1 MLSLYLPMVRLIV
14 DVHEGEFL
22 ATISKAD
29 ERTALP
35 VGDFLL
41 DTGDVKTSWILERK
55 TWGDGLT
62 SWKSKRLQDQ
72 IARMVETYD
81 NYAVVIEG
89 RTEDFY
95 ASQEHDWKSF
105 RSFLN
110 RVSLETCPVIYTDTV
125 TETTQFVHSLKKRIE
140 EGTAYHFVRPVTMV
154 KSSRNQHHN
163 LLQTIPG
170 IGREKAKQLYDL
182 YDNLN
187 DLFSDWERAKD
198 NKVVVAKT
206 WDKVNAF
213 FSEEWRVK
221 EPEVIRVREQTQ
233 SKLW

>member
-1 MLSLYLPMVRLIV
+1 MVRLII

-29 ERTALP
+29 ERKALS

-41 DTGDVKTSWILERK
+41 DTGAKETSWILERK
-55 TWGDGLT
+55 TWGDGLN

-72 IARMVETYD
+72 IARMVEEYD
-81 NYAVVIEG
+81 NYAVVVEG
-89 RTEDFY
+89 RPEDFY

-125 TETTQFVHSLKKRIE
+125 SETTQFVHSLKKRIE
-140 EGTAYHFVRPVTMV
+140 DGTAHHFVRPITIV
-154 KSSRNQHHN
+154 KSSRNEHHN
-163 LLQTIPG
+163 LLQSIPG
-170 IGREKAKQLYDL
+170 IGREKAKKLYEL
-182 YDNLN
+182 YGNLS
-187 DLFSDWERAKD
+187 DVFSDWERAKD

-206 WDKVNAF
+206 WEKVNTF
-213 FSEEWRVK
+213 FTEEWITK
-221 EPEVIRVREQTQ
+221 EPETIRQREQTQ

>member
-1 MLSLYLPMVRLIV
+1 MVRLIV

-41 DTGDVKTSWILERK
+41 DTGETETSWVFERK

-72 IARMVETYD
+72 IARMVEIYD
-81 NYAVVIEG
+81 NYGVIIEG
-89 RTEDFY
+89 RPEDFY
-95 ASQEHDWKSF
+95 STQEHDWKSF

-110 RVSLETCPVIYTDTV
+110 RVSLETCPVVFTDTV
-125 TETTQFVHSLKKRIE
+125 TETTQFIHNLKQRMETGK
-140 EGTAYHFVRPVTMV
+140 THHFVRPVTVV

-163 LLQTIPG
+163 LLQSIPG
-170 IGREKAKQLYDL
+170 IGREKAKKLFEL
-182 YDNLN
+182 YDNLGQV
-187 DLFSDWERAKD
+187 FSDWERAKD

-206 WDKVNAF
+206 WEKVNTF
-213 FSEEWRVK
+213 MSEEWITK
-221 EPEVIRVREQTQ
+221 EPEVVRQRDRTQ

>member
-1 MLSLYLPMVRLIV
+1 MVRLIV

-22 ATISKAD
+22 ATISNAD
-29 ERTALP
+29 ERTALS

-41 DTGDVKTSWILERK
+41 DTGTKETSWILERK

-72 IARMVETYD
+72 ISRMVEEYD
-81 NYAVVIEG
+81 NYAVVVEG
-89 RTEDFY
+89 RPEDFFS
-95 ASQEHDWKSF
+95 SQEHDWKSF

-125 TETTQFVHSLKKRIE
+125 TETMQVIHSLKKRIE
-140 EGTAYHFVRPVTMV
+140 EGTAHHFVRPVTVV
-154 KSSRNQHHN
+154 KSSRNEHHN
-163 LLQTIPG
+163 LLQSIPG
-170 IGREKAKQLYDL
+170 IGREKAKKLYEL
-182 YDNLN
+182 YGSLSEV
-187 DLFSDWERAKD
+187 FTDWERAKD

-206 WDKVNAF
+206 WEKVNSF
-213 FSEEWRVK
+213 MTEEWITK
-221 EPEVIRVREQTQ
+221 EPKPIRQREQTQ